1 MWLSAAL
8 ARQED
13 PTDSIRVPILINCW
27 GRLEPCVED
36 SEARSEPA
44 SIVINAGISC
54 SVGWGEHLCQVLT
67 SPIPHRCP
75 AWSNGN
81 AGRSPPVSR
90 YLGHFLS
97 HHMFLGITV

>member
-54 SVGWGEHLCQVLT
+54 SVGWEEHLCQVLT
-67 SPIPHRCP
+67 SPIPSALHGQTAMP
-75 AWSNGN
+75 E
-81 AGRSPPVSR
+81 
-90 YLGHFLS
+90 GHLLFRDTWAISSLTTC
-97 HHMFLGITV
+97 F